1 MAVRE
6 VQRMSLEEIFVAN
19 VMHHRER
26 ARTMNMLTRK
36 SIAKEFYLHRWL
48 IIGSTVAGLAG
59 LLIAAEG
66 KVRFNIGMLI
76 WLTTIVA
83 FGVVLAMFAI
93 AKERKE
99 RTLQFV
105 LSLPLSHGDYVRIK
119 VLGLLLCFLVPWV
132 VLSAGAVVL
141 IAVMPNL
148 PDGLMPYAVLLC
160 VFFLAN
166 YSLVLCGALHTPR
179 RRMTLRDHRPPTC
192 GITLFIFMVG
202 AIPSLNDHLQG
213 PAPVWNSTFWTVL
226 ACRTRDVVIALSL
239 PYFVAAR
246 RRDFI

>member
-1 MAVRE
+1 
-6 VQRMSLEEIFVAN
+6 
-19 VMHHRER
+19 
-26 ARTMNMLTRK
+26 MNMLTRK
-36 SIAKEFYLHRWL
+36 LIAKEFYLHRWI

-66 KVRFNIGMLI
+66 KVRFNIGMLM

-83 FGVVLAMFAI
+83 FGIVLAMFAI
-93 AKERKE
+93 ANERKE

-119 VLGLLLCFLVPWV
+119 VVGLLLCFLVPWV
-132 VLSAGAVVL
+132 ILSAGAVTL

-148 PDGLMPYAVLLC
+148 PDGLLPYAVLLC
-160 VFFLAN
+160 GFFLAN
-166 YSLVLCGALHTPR
+166 YSVVLCSALHTASEGV
-179 RRMTLRDHRPPTC
+179 MTLVIITTNM

-202 AIPSLNDHLQG
+202 ALPSLNDHLMD
-213 PAPVWNSTFWTVL
+213 PAPLWNSTFWTVL
-226 ACRTRDVVIALSL
+226 GAELATLVVTLSL

>member
-1 MAVRE
+1 MNI
-6 VQRMSLEEIFVAN
+6 L
-19 VMHHRER
+19 
-26 ARTMNMLTRK
+26 ARKL
-36 SIAKEFYLHRWL
+36 IAKEFYLQRWL

-66 KVRFNIGMLI
+66 AIRFNIGMLT

-93 AKERKE
+93 ANERKE
-99 RTLQFV
+99 RALQFV

-119 VLGLLLCFLVPWV
+119 VVGLMLCFLVPWFI
-132 VLSAGAVVL
+132 LSAGAVTL

-148 PDGLMPYAVLLC
+148 PDGLLPFAVLLC
-160 VFFLAN
+160 GFCLAN
-166 YSLVLCGALHTPR
+166 YSVVLCGALHTASEGL
-179 RRMTLRDHRPPTC
+179 MSIVIIVTNMAV
-192 GITLFIFMVG
+192 TLFIFMVG
-202 AIPSLNDHLQG
+202 ALPSLKDHLQA

-226 ACRTRDVVIALSL
+226 GVEFAILIVTLSL

>member
-1 MAVRE
+1 
-6 VQRMSLEEIFVAN
+6 
-19 VMHHRER
+19 
-26 ARTMNMLTRK
+26 MNMLTRK
-36 SIAKEFYLHRWL
+36 LIAKEFYLHRWI

-66 KVRFNIGMLI
+66 KLRFNIGMLM

-83 FGVVLAMFAI
+83 FGIVLAMFAI
-93 AKERKE
+93 ANERKE

-119 VLGLLLCFLVPWV
+119 VVGLLLCFLVPWFI
-132 VLSAGAVVL
+132 LSAGAIVL
-141 IAVMPNL
+141 IALMPNL

-160 VFFLAN
+160 GFFLAN
-166 YSLVLCGALHTPR
+166 YSLVLCSALHTASEGV
-179 RRMTLRDHRPPTC
+179 MTLVIITTNM
-192 GITLFIFMVG
+192 GITLFIFMIG
-202 AIPSLNDHLQG
+202 ALPSLNDHLFG

-226 ACRTRDVVIALSL
+226 GAELATVVITLSL

>member
-1 MAVRE
+1 
-6 VQRMSLEEIFVAN
+6 
-19 VMHHRER
+19 
-26 ARTMNMLTRK
+26 MNMLTRK
-36 SIAKEFYLHRWL
+36 LIAKEFYLHRWL

-66 KVRFNIGMLI
+66 KVRFNIGMLM

-83 FGVVLAMFAI
+83 FGIVLAMFAI
-93 AKERKE
+93 ANERKE

-119 VLGLLLCFLVPWV
+119 VVGLLLCFLVPWFI
-132 VLSAGAVVL
+132 LSAGAVTL

-148 PDGLMPYAVLLC
+148 PNGLMPYAVLLC
-160 VFFLAN
+160 GFFLAN
-166 YSLVLCGALHTPR
+166 YSLVLCSALHTASEGL
-179 RRMTLRDHRPPTC
+179 MTLVIITTNM

-202 AIPSLNDHLQG
+202 ALPSLNDHLFG

-226 ACRTRDVVIALSL
+226 GVEAATLVVTLSL